1 MKTEYEKWEDEQIA
15 DALEFATYHHA
26 AIGQKRKYT
35 GDDYISHPIAVM
47 EIVRSVP
54 HTIAMLKAS
63 ILHDTVEDT
72 NATLDDIREKFGNE
86 VYELVEMLTDIS
98 KPEDG
103 NRKFRKAKDLQHTA
117 MASDHAKTIKLAD
130 LIHNSVSIMKY
141 DPGFAKVFIAEKT
154 LLMKVLTGGDS
165 TLYKRAM
172 SVIDKYHT
180 RK

>member
-1 MKTEYEKWEDEQIA
+1 MKTEYEKWEDEQVA
-15 DALEFATYHHA
+15 DALAFATYHHA

-35 GDDYISHPIAVM
+35 DDDYIVHPIAVM

-86 VYELVEMLTDIS
+86 VYELVEMLTDVS

-103 NRKFRKAKDLQHTA
+103 NRAFRKDKDLQHTA
-117 MASDHAKTIKLAD
+117 IASTAAKTIKLAD
-130 LIHNSVSIMKY
+130 LLHNSVSILKY
-141 DPGFAKVFIAEKT
+141 DAGFAKVFITEKSA
-154 LLMKVLTGGDS
+154 LLSVLSEGDT
-165 TLYKRAM
+165 TLYNRALK
-172 SVIDKYHT
+172 VIEKY
-180 RK
+180 KESK

>member
-1 MKTEYEKWEDEQIA
+1 MKTEYEKWEDDQIA

-35 GDDYISHPIAVM
+35 GDDYIVHPIAVM

-54 HTIAMLKAS
+54 HTVSMLKAS

-86 VYELVEMLTDIS
+86 VYELVEMLTDVS

-103 NRKFRKAKDLQHTA
+103 NRAFRKAKDLQHTA
-117 MASDHAKTIKLAD
+117 MASAAAKTIKLAD
-130 LIHNSVSIMKY
+130 LLHNSVSILKY
-141 DPGFAKVFIAEKT
+141 DAGFAKVFITEKT
-154 LLMKVLTGGDS
+154 ALLKVLADGDP
-165 TLYKRAM
+165 TLYKRALK
-172 SVIDKYHT
+172 VIEKY
-180 RK
+180 KASK